1 MASIGGLGKEIR
13 LAGLL
18 AKTPFKI
25 IRSLKKKK
33 KECIWGLE
41 GQMVHLE
48 GWVGQARARTNQ
60 YSKTS
65 WATYLWITPG
75 NPA

>member
-33 KECIWGLE
+33 GMYM
-41 GQMVHLE
+41 GA
-48 GWVGQARARTNQ
+48 GGTNGPSRGVGGT
-60 YSKTS
+60 
-65 WATYLWITPG
+65 G
-75 NPA
+75 